1 MLGFKDDIDKALC
14 RKEASIA
21 HILLG
26 WDFQSG
32 RYTLHT
38 MLSKKY
44 DKLGILHEAQDWVME
59 VDIDQGLRFP
69 KAVCISTQRPD
80 IVIY

>member
-44 DKLGILHEAQDWVME
+44 DKLGILHEAKDRVME
-59 VDIDQGLRFP
+59 ETRYSHLFIKVKKSDINRVNVSSRG
-69 KAVCISTQRPD
+69 
-80 IVIY
+80 

>member
-26 WDFQSG
+26 CQMEG
-32 RYTLHT
+32 YTLHK

-44 DKLGILHEAQDWVME
+44 DKFGILHEAKDRVME
-59 VDIDQGLRFP
+59 ETRYSHLFIKVKKSDINRVNVSSRG
-69 KAVCISTQRPD
+69 
-80 IVIY
+80 